1 MLITQ
6 NFRVA
11 LRALLANKMRSLL
24 TMLGI
29 VIGVAA
35 VVALLAIGNGATNSI
50 TSEVQGVGSNLVI
63 ITPGSQALSMRSA
76 MSTNTTYLYLDDYK
90 LIHAQTIDDARVSP
104 TFQSAYP
111 VKYGSDTFS
120 YSISGVLE
128 DYIDIRS
135 FSISKGR
142 ELTGAD
148 NDTRAQVCV
157 IGAEV
162 ASDLFGLI
170 NPVGKTIRINGVR
183 FEVIGVLETKGSTGL
198 ENTDKTILIPLE
210 TGYAKLFGKNASN
223 NGEKTISTILMSV
236 NDPDKVESTMARA
249 DYLMRRQHEIQT
261 GEENDFTI
269 QSQNDML
276 DMLETVTT
284 TLTIFLG
291 AIATISL
298 LVGGIGIMNIM
309 LVSVTERTK
318 EIGLR
323 KAVGARKDQIL
334 IQFLIETMTLSIL
347 GGIIGILTGLGIAG
361 LVSVLNLIEAQVT
374 LDSILLAFT
383 FSAIVGLFFGLYP
396 AYRAAGLHPME
407 ALRYE

>member
-1 MLITQ
+1 
-6 NFRVA
+6 
-11 LRALLANKMRSLL
+11 
-24 TMLGI
+24 MLGI

-76 MSTNTTYLYLDDYK
+76 ISTNSSYLYLDDFE
-90 LIHAQTIDDARVSP
+90 LIHAQTLDDAKVSP

-111 VKYGSDTFS
+111 VKYGSETFS
-120 YSISGVLE
+120 YSVSGVME
-128 DYIDIRS
+128 DYLEIRS
-135 FSISKGR
+135 FALDQGR
-142 ELTGAD
+142 GITQ
-148 NDTRAQVCV
+148 NDSDTQAQVSV

-162 ASDLFGLI
+162 ASDLFGSI
-170 NPVGKTIRINGVR
+170 NPVGKTIKINGVR
-183 FEVIGVLETKGSTGL
+183 FEVIGVLESKGSSGL
-198 ENTDKTILIPLE
+198 ENTDATVLIPLE
-210 TGYAKLFGKNASN
+210 TGYAKLFGINASN
-223 NGEKTISTILMSV
+223 NGEKTISTILISV

-249 DYLMRRQHEIQT
+249 DYLMRRQHDIET
-261 GEENDFTI
+261 GEEDDFSI

-276 DMLETVTT
+276 DMLETITT

-291 AIATISL
+291 AIAAISL

-334 IQFLIETMTLSIL
+334 IQFLIETVTLSIL

-374 LDSILLAFT
+374 IDSILLAFS
-383 FSAIVGLFFGLYP
+383 FSAMVGLFFGLYP